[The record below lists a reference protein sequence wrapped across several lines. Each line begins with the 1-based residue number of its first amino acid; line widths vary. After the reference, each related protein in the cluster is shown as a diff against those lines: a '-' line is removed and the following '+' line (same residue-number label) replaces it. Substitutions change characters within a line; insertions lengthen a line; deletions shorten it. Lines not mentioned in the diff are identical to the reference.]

1 MFNYDR
7 LNNNDDEV
15 QHLQLQQTNDNFMR
29 NNYQAP
35 QPQNPLVG
43 VTEGS
48 ISQVMEMAGCE
59 RNQAIRALFMNND
72 NVLNAVMQQR
82 GQNNNGPRH
91 AAEM

>member
-15 QHLQLQQTNDNFMR
+15 SNLQLQQTNDNHMR
-29 NNYQAP
+29 QSYQAA
-35 QPQNPLVG
+35 QPSNPLVG

-59 RNQAIRALFMNND
+59 RNQAIRALFMNSD
-72 NVLNAVMQQR
+72 NVLGAVMQQR
-82 GQNNNGPRH
+82 AQNNNGPRH